1 MVSPQLLNQIADRL
15 SRPIPA
21 PAKPPVRT
29 KATWKTIKL
38 GALLKTK
45 VQWFGRYGI
54 NQTFTYP
61 PGTELIVTKVDTE
74 GISLRYH
81 YKELTSEPPHLIICE
96 LRWTNPEWQT
106 MFTKVRKTRRKKT
119 K

>member
-1 MVSPQLLNQIADRL
+1 MVSPRLLNQIADRL

-29 KATWKTIKL
+29 KATCKTIKL
-38 GALLKTK
+38 GALLETK
-45 VQWFGRYGI
+45 IQWFGFAH
-54 NQTFTYP
+54 NFP
-61 PGTELIVTKVDTE
+61 VGTKLIVTKVDTE

-96 LRWTNPEWQT
+96 LRWTDPEWQT
-106 MFTKVRKTRRKKT
+106 MFTKIRKTRRKKT